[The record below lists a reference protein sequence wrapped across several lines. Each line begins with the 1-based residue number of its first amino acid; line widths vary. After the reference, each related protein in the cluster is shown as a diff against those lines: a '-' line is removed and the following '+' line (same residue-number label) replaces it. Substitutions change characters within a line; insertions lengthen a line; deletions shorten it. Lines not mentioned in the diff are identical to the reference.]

1 MMADIFDIIKKDLE
15 ILSAKVEDD
24 KIKHIIRRL
33 NEGTIDKIWK
43 KN

>member
-1 MMADIFDIIKKDLE
+1 MNDNIFDIIKRDIE
-15 ILSAKVEDD
+15 VLSAKVEDD

-43 KN
+43 K

>member
-1 MMADIFDIIKKDLE
+1 MMVDIFDIIKKDLE
-15 ILSAKVEDD
+15 VLSSKVEDD

-43 KN
+43 K